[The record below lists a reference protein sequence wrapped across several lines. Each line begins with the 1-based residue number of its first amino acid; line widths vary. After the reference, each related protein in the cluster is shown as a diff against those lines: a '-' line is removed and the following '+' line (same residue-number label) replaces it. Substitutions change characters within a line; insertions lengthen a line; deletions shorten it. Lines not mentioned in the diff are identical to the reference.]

1 MTSEATSDESAA
13 TVCWCCGVERGEP
26 ELARLECHSEVALC
40 DVCLDWLGDKQALR
54 RGNRLRRAVPILATA
69 DVARALEHYAALG
82 FETGAWEG
90 GGYGFA
96 SRDGVELHLGEV
108 EGHDPTTNI
117 VSCYLFV
124 GDADALHAEWV
135 EAGAGGQIEAPSDTD
150 YGLREGRHVDPDG
163 NVIRYGSPLP
173 GSDRT
178 PEGSWLLAA
187 DDPLA
192 VAATRAVQAG
202 ALDILTRLLDD
213 NPELAAARIGDDT
226 TSRTLLHAATDW
238 PGHFP
243 GVGQVIA
250 ALVRAGAEVNAR
262 FVGSH
267 AETPLHW
274 GASSDDVEA
283 LDALIDAGADLEAS
297 GAVLGGGSPLADA
310 VGFGQ
315 WNAARR
321 LVERGATTRLK
332 DAAALGLMDPVGAFC
347 ATDPPPSP
355 EEVTD
360 ALWAACHAGQR
371 PTAEYLLERGADLNW
386 VGWDDLTPLDV
397 AIQADA
403 TELAAWLRT
412 RGAKSANELR

>member
-1 MTSEATSDESAA
+1 MTSEATSDASAA
-13 TVCWCCGVERGEP
+13 TVCWCCGEERSES

-54 RGNRLRRAVPILATA
+54 RGNRLRRAIPILATA
-69 DVARALEHYAALG
+69 DIARALEHYAALG
-82 FETGAWEG
+82 FETEAWGG

-96 SRDGVELHLGEV
+96 SRDGVELHLAEI
-108 EGHDPTTNI
+108 EDHDPATNI

-135 EAGAGGQIEAPSDTD
+135 DARAGGQLEAPSDTD

-163 NVIRYGSPLP
+163 NIVRYGSPLP
-173 GSDRT
+173 GSDQT
-178 PEGSWLLAA
+178 PEGSMLLAA
-187 DDPLA
+187 DDALA
-192 VAATRAVQAG
+192 VAATSAVQAG
-202 ALDILTRLLDD
+202 DLDTLIRLLDD
-213 NPELAAARIGDDT
+213 NPDLAAARIGDDT
-226 TSRTLLHAATDW
+226 TSRTLVHAATDW

-243 GVGQVIA
+243 GVRQVIA
-250 ALVRAGAEVNAR
+250 ALVGAGADVNAG

-274 GASSDDVEA
+274 SASSDDVDA
-283 LDALIDAGADLEAS
+283 LDALIDAGADLEAP

-332 DAAALGLMDPVGAFC
+332 DAAALGLMDRVEAFF
-347 ATDPPPSP
+347 AMDPPPTP
-355 EEVTD
+355 EAVTD

-371 PTAEYLLERGADLNW
+371 PTAEHLLERGADINAI
-386 VGWDDLTPLDV
+386 GWDDLTPLEV

-403 TELAAWLRT
+403 TDLAAWLRT
-412 RGAKSANELR
+412 KGAKSADELR